1 MTAYSNRPKDYM
13 STNDKI
19 YVFTCRYIFELWLSP
34 TFLLLPYQFPRV
46 LLTYDCTCNPL
57 ISSMMPVKPNVVIVT
72 VAAGQVSG
80 LLFSYMYLHL
90 TCSETGILQP
100 SSLSVLTISVIQC
113 ATSWLQYNIQNCPIT
128 VAFIVIT
135 HCSINII
142 QYVGWG
148 YSIWPSQGWGSHWCV
163 STKQS
168 SWSLIITLYTQHCII
183 LLLHCG
189 KCILSLVDLL
199 FFCVCVCVCVCV
211 TYHHRSLRLA

>member
-1 MTAYSNRPKDYM
+1 MAARKGNVGIVRDLIKHAWSEFEPHQQGERIFILIVYIRVWKGWLHIATGPRTTCPLM
-13 STNDKI
+13 I
-19 YVFTCRYIFELWLSP
+19 WFVFKVHIWVVAFPDISP
-34 TFLLLPYQFPRV
+34 SGISISQGFAH
-46 LLTYDCTCNPL
+46 YDCTCNQL

-80 LLFSYMYLHL
+80 LLFSSMYLHL

-100 SSLSVLTISVIQC
+100 SSLSVLTIPVIQC

-163 STKQS
+163 STK
-168 SWSLIITLYTQHCII
+168 
-183 LLLHCG
+183 
-189 KCILSLVDLL
+189 
-199 FFCVCVCVCVCV
+199 
-211 TYHHRSLRLA
+211 